1 MDVTAVVCT
10 LNSAASLQACLSS
23 LKQSGVGQVIVVDA
37 GSTDRTIAIAERY
50 GATILTDTGTGL
62 GAARNI
68 GIAASTGRMILN
80 MGSDNYLPPGQL
92 DIMRHALGECQ
103 GVGAVTIIA
112 GRGFIANGLNAWRYA
127 RFQPGPVDVIGTP
140 SLFDGDLL
148 RANPFDEGRRFSDDS
163 ELCERWR
170 QHLGARFVIS
180 TAFVME
186 SGRITWSELRA
197 RCAMYGVS
205 DGEVFRAG
213 VAAGWGWR
221 RRLRSMLHPL
231 RVDLIQPVHRL
242 PLLDSARAL
251 PFLLTF
257 VMLRYWGWVRSRN
270 AH

>member
-1 MDVTAVVCT
+1 
-10 LNSAASLQACLSS
+10 
-23 LKQSGVGQVIVVDA
+23 
-37 GSTDRTIAIAERY
+37 
-50 GATILTDTGTGL
+50 
-62 GAARNI
+62 
-68 GIAASTGRMILN
+68 
-80 MGSDNYLPPGQL
+80 
-92 DIMRHALGECQ
+92 MRHALGECQ

-148 RANPFDEGRRFSDDS
+148 RAHPFDEGRRFSDDS

-170 QHLGARFVIS
+170 SQLGARFVIS

-186 SGRITWSELRA
+186 SGRITWAELRG

-221 RRLRSMLHPL
+221 RRLRSIMHPL
-231 RVDLIQPVHRL
+231 RVDLLQPVRRL
-242 PLLDSARAL
+242 PLLDSVKAL

-257 VMLRYWGWVRSRN
+257 VVLRYWGWVRSRH

>member
-10 LNSAASLQACLSS
+10 LNSAASLHACLTS
-23 LKQSGVGQVIVVDA
+23 LTQSGVTEIIVVDA
-37 GSTDRTIAIAERY
+37 GSTDGSILIALHH
-50 GATILTDTGTGL
+50 GATVLTDGGVGL
-62 GAARNI
+62 GSARNL
-68 GIAASTGRMILN
+68 GIAASHGRLILN
-80 MGSDNYLPPGQL
+80 MGADNYLPPLQL
-92 DIMRHALGECQ
+92 DVMRDALDECQ

-127 RFQPGPVDVIGTP
+127 RFQSGPVDVIGTP

-170 QHLGARFVIS
+170 QQLGARFVIS
-180 TAFVME
+180 HAFVME
-186 SGRITWSELRA
+186 SGRVTWAELRA

-231 RVDLIQPVHRL
+231 RVDLIQPLRRL
-242 PLLDSARAL
+242 PFLDSARAL

-257 VMLRYWGWVRSRN
+257 TMLRYWGWVRSRN